1 MVNMIRITKT
11 CETLKI
17 KHQPSLKI
25 INILPLNMFLSNVQ
39 MYKKK
44 MLPNSELRLKNQEL

>member
-1 MVNMIRITKT
+1 MINMIRITKT

-44 MLPNSELRLKNQEL
+44 MLPNSELRLKNQQL